1 MTAIAFSFTMGNG
14 GTDSTLPQGAAL
26 QCRIS
31 LPPSIS
37 KEGEN
42 MALDSV
48 KIQLNLDKVQFTRK
62 PNNPETGA
70 LMNRLAFCQASITV
84 DELAQ
89 AVEHGQS
96 FTIGLKA
103 GTKGDT
109 WQSQQIL
116 AVDVDN
122 DYKDAQG
129 VKHCLET
136 PLPSDDAI
144 MLLECWGIE
153 PAIVY
158 ETFSN
163 TDAWPRYR
171 IIIVLEEPLTD
182 KDKARDYMVR
192 LTALVNDYCRGCAD
206 TKIQDAARLLYG
218 SGPGS
223 VIYRGDE
230 LTPLTV
236 LDALPVFEDAE
247 SSEPAEPAAKKSPVE
262 YGGSYDTREYI
273 LEALESINPAT
284 LDYADWLKIGMA
296 LKNGGFDVDVWDT
309 WSRNDRRYKQNDCV
323 KRWKGFKGGV
333 NVGSIIYIA
342 KRNGWEPSDK
352 LKAEYKAR
360 KETERFNSAAMDF
373 NDWIEYDGYEA
384 PAAPQ
389 EAQEQPQA
397 LPAEQA
403 QGEALTAP
411 QEAPRKPQR
420 VDAFTSFMEKIQTEA
435 YRPVRTGMGAFDR
448 LLYGGI
454 PRQSLI
460 MLTAAPGAGKTTFC
474 QQVFETAA
482 ALGTDVLFINL
493 EMSREQLYS
502 RSLSRLIHIQG
513 GNMNAM
519 QVMRG
524 YKWTDEQRAYV
535 ESAAAAYQEKINPFM
550 HYNPVEGTS
559 DIELIMA
566 CLEKAASWCKKKGRN
581 PPVAVID
588 YLHLI
593 TGKDDKGR
601 DMDSATVIKLAVKRL
616 KDWAVQN
623 DSYVFAIGANNRA
636 ANSKG
641 TITLESGRDSSAIE
655 YSADI
660 QLSLNYRALHEK
672 RKINV
677 RHYNEDTGE
686 YEEKEV
692 KATPEN
698 PDVMEALQTMEERD
712 MILQTLKS
720 RMIPARGKLYLR
732 FNAGSSTFTPIVNP
746 YDGDDFIEV
755 EDLDNPWADEI
766 EESDDYE

>member
-1 MTAIAFSFTMGNG
+1 MQIPIA
-14 GTDSTLPQGAAL
+14 
-26 QCRIS
+26 
-31 LPPSIS
+31 PSIS
-37 KEGEN
+37 KEGDI

-62 PNNPETGA
+62 PNNPETA
-70 LMNRLAFCQASITV
+70 KLMNRLATCQTAITV
-84 DELAQ
+84 DDLAR

-103 GTKGDT
+103 GTKGDS

-163 TDAWPRYR
+163 TDEWPRYR

-192 LTALVNDYCRGCAD
+192 LTGLVNEYCRGCAD
-206 TKIQDAARLLYG
+206 TVIQDAARLLYG

-230 LTPLTV
+230 LTPLAA

-247 SSEPAEPAAKKSPVE
+247 SAESAEPAEPATKKSPVE
-262 YGGSYDTREYI
+262 YGGSYDTHDYI

-323 KRWKGFKGGV
+323 KRWKGFRGGV

-342 KRNGWEPSDK
+342 KRNGWEPSEK
-352 LKAEYKAR
+352 LKADYKAR
-360 KETERFNSAAMDF
+360 KEAERFQSAAMDF
-373 NDWIEYDGYEA
+373 DSYIEYDGYSV
-384 PAAPQ
+384 PQ
-389 EAQEQPQA
+389 EAQEKPPA
-397 LPAEQA
+397 LPAAQP

-420 VDAFTSFMEKIQTEA
+420 VDAFESFMDKIQTEA

-474 QQVFETAA
+474 QQVFESAA
-482 ALGTDVLFINL
+482 ARGTDVMFINL
-493 EMSREQLYS
+493 EMSREQLLS
-502 RSLSRLIHIQG
+502 RSLSRLIHQQG
-513 GNMNAM
+513 GDMNAM
-519 QVMRG
+519 QIMRG
-524 YKWTDEQRAYV
+524 YKWTDEQREYV
-535 ESAAAAYQEKINPFM
+535 EQAAAIYREKINPFM
-550 HYNPVEGTS
+550 HYNPIEGT
-559 DIELIMA
+559 DITRIMEG
-566 CLEKAASWCKKKGRN
+566 LEKAAAWCKKKGRN

-601 DMDSATVIKLAVKRL
+601 DMDAATVIKLAVKRL
-616 KDWAVQN
+616 KDWAVAN
-623 DSYVFAIGANNRA
+623 DSYVFAIGANNRT

-641 TITLESGRDSSAIE
+641 TITLESGRDTSAIE

-660 QLSLNYRALHEK
+660 QLSLNYRVLHEK
-672 RKINV
+672 RKINI
-677 RHYNEDTGE
+677 RHYDEDAGQ
-686 YEEKEV
+686 YEEKED
-692 KATPEN
+692 KATPDN
-698 PDVMEALQTMEERD
+698 PDVMEALQQMPERD
-712 MILQTLKS
+712 MIIQVLKS

-732 FNAGSSTFTPIVNP
+732 FNAGSSVFMPIVNP
-746 YDGDDFIEV
+746 YDGDDFVEIEDS
-755 EDLDNPWADEI
+755 ENPWADEI
-766 EESDDYE
+766 EDTDEYE

>member
-1 MTAIAFSFTMGNG
+1 VI
-14 GTDSTLPQGAAL
+14 L
-26 QCRIS
+26 IS
-31 LPPSIS
+31 DL
-37 KEGEN
+37 
-42 MALDSV
+42 L
-48 KIQLNLDKVQFTRK
+48 TR
-62 PNNPETGA
+62 
-70 LMNRLAFCQASITV
+70 L
-84 DELAQ
+84 
-89 AVEHGQS
+89 
-96 FTIGLKA
+96 
-103 GTKGDT
+103 
-109 WQSQQIL
+109 
-116 AVDVDN
+116 
-122 DYKDAQG
+122 QG
-129 VKHCLET
+129 VKQTGNNKWLARCPCGNRHAHNDRERSLSVTFDSGSGKILMNCFTGCTFYDICGALSIAPGDLMPELAADEKRRQFLQWYAGEHGLKLEAVYSYDYGT
-136 PLPSDDAI
+136 FKDGVCKIRFRQQSDGKKTFRWIHADDSKKSGVAFGRGDNPNRLYVRGDIVDA
-144 MLLECWGIE
+144 LCF
-153 PAIVY
+153 IV
-158 ETFSN
+158 EG
-163 TDAWPRYR
+163 
-171 IIIVLEEPLTD
+171 E
-182 KDKARDYMVR
+182 KD
-192 LTALVNDYCRGCAD
+192 AD
-206 TKIQDAARLLYG
+206 TLYG
-218 SGPGS
+218 LMG
-223 VIYRGDE
+223 I
-230 LTPLTV
+230 TTV
-236 LDALPVFEDAE
+236 CTENGA
-247 SSEPAEPAAKKSPVE
+247 STSTGGGKWRQE
-262 YGGSYDTREYI
+262 YTQQLEGKVVYI
-273 LEALESINPAT
+273 LWDNDDVGRAFADLEAAELQEHVEAIYMLDISQAWAECPDKGDISDMVKALGAEETIERINDLVANTPERQQ
-284 LDYADWLKIGMA
+284 
-296 LKNGGFDVDVWDT
+296 VP
-309 WSRNDRRYKQNDCV
+309 R
-323 KRWKGFKGGV
+323 
-333 NVGSIIYIA
+333 
-342 KRNGWEPSDK
+342 
-352 LKAEYKAR
+352 
-360 KETERFNSAAMDF
+360 ETEHFNSAAMDF

-746 YDGDDFIEV
+746 YDGDDFVEIEDS
-755 EDLDNPWADEI
+755 ENPWADEI